1 MRKTENLQME
11 SIVGGDWA
19 CDYTLAALY
28 SFGGPALFI
37 PGLQIV
43 GGVSLVIGLGLL
55 AGGACGY

>member
-1 MRKTENLQME
+1 ME

-43 GGVSLVIGLGLL
+43 GGFSLVIGLGLL
-55 AGGACGY
+55 SGGACGY